1 MLPDATRHRWA
12 FVLAD
17 EVIAT
22 AMLNAYGWDALET
35 YLPKSVDKGID
46 SLTMPN
52 DTWCQARCDGHA
64 VTCILPASGLL
75 CQCGA
80 THHGWSYGCADTVVA
95 GAGTW
100 V

>member
-35 YLPKSVDKGID
+35 YLPKSVLYSI
-46 SLTMPN
+46 
-52 DTWCQARCDGHA
+52 
-64 VTCILPASGLL
+64 I
-75 CQCGA
+75 GA
-80 THHGWSYGCADTVVA
+80 NSTE
-95 GAGTW
+95 
-100 V
+100 

>member
-52 DTWCQARCDGHA
+52 DTWCQARCD
-64 VTCILPASGLL
+64 VNFT
-75 CQCGA
+75 
-80 THHGWSYGCADTVVA
+80 TDTKLIDDWKIA
-95 GAGTW
+95 
-100 V
+100 

>member
-52 DTWCQARCDGHA
+52 DTWCQARCDGESAHQI
-64 VTCILPASGLL
+64 VGIGCIVPVGLHYPRQMGHRGSGPL
-75 CQCGA
+75 
-80 THHGWSYGCADTVVA
+80 
-95 GAGTW
+95 
-100 V
+100 

>member
-22 AMLNAYGWDALET
+22 AMLNAYGWDAFET

-52 DTWCQARCDGHA
+52 DTWCQARCDVYSSGFW
-64 VTCILPASGLL
+64 ASMSM
-75 CQCGA
+75 
-80 THHGWSYGCADTVVA
+80 WSDTPRLVV
-95 GAGTW
+95 W
-100 V
+100 MC

>member
-52 DTWCQARCDGHA
+52 DTWCQARCDVLYYRCKLHGI
-64 VTCILPASGLL
+64 VPSVCSIFFSDIPNESRTLL
-75 CQCGA
+75 
-80 THHGWSYGCADTVVA
+80 
-95 GAGTW
+95 
-100 V
+100 